1 MQTTDVELNSLVEE
15 TLAQLEGRA
24 LSASVSVSAELP
36 PEPVSIRADEVRL
49 RQVLINLVGN
59 ALKFTEEGTVSVQV
73 AVGQETGEA
82 EAIHVRDTG
91 RGIAPGRLSHI
102 FRAFEQEDG
111 TTTRR
116 YGGSGLG
123 LAISD
128 SLCQE
133 MGFSLEVES
142 VVGKGSTFS
151 IILDSRR
158 EPASHLPAE

>member
-1 MQTTDVELNSLVEE
+1 LNSLVEG

-24 LSASVSVSAELP
+24 LSASVSVSAELSS
-36 PEPVSIRADEVRL
+36 EPVLIRADEVRL

-59 ALKFTEEGTVSVQV
+59 ALKFTEKGTVSVQV
-73 AVGQETGEA
+73 AVDQETGEA

-111 TTTRR
+111 TTSRR
-116 YGGSGLG
+116 HGGSGLG
-123 LAISD
+123 LAISE

-133 MGFSLEVES
+133 MGLSLEVES

-151 IILDSRR
+151 IILNQHR
-158 EPASHLPAE
+158 ESASSSPAE